1 MKARDIP
8 NLICVVRILLVIPIV
23 VLLLRDEFATV
34 LVLFALAGA
43 SDGLDGFLAR
53 RFDWRSRLGAIL
65 DPLADKL
72 LMFCTYATLGW
83 MGLLPLWLVVI
94 VLARDVMII
103 SGALA
108 YHRLCGEIEMEPT
121 RISKA
126 NTLFQILLVLLVMV
140 MPLGLALPVWGM
152 TTLIAVVAATSLL
165 SGGNYV
171 WEWAH
176 RAHRCREKGE
186 KREGNE

>member
-1 MKARDIP
+1 VKARDIP

-23 VLLLRDEFATV
+23 VLLLRGEFAAG
-34 LVLFALAGA
+34 LMLFALAGA

-53 RFDWRSRLGAIL
+53 HFDWHSRLGAIL

-72 LMFCTYATLGW
+72 LMVCTYASLGW
-83 MGLLPLWLVVI
+83 LGLLPWWLVAM
-94 VLARDVMII
+94 VLARDALII

-108 YHRLCGEIEMEPT
+108 YHRLCGEVEMEPT

-126 NTLFQILLVLLVMV
+126 NTLFQILLVLLVMLV
-140 MPLGLALPVWGM
+140 QAGLGAPGWVLDAM
-152 TTLIAVVAATSLL
+152 IFIVAWSTLL

-171 WEWAH
+171 WEWSH
-176 RAHRCREKGE
+176 RAHRCPKGE
-186 KREGNE
+186 VRE

>member
-8 NLICVVRILLVIPIV
+8 NLICVVRILLVPPIV
-23 VLLLRDEFATV
+23 LLMLRGEFAPV
-34 LVLFALAGA
+34 LALFALAGA

-53 RFDWRSRLGAIL
+53 RYDWGSRLGAIL

-72 LMFCTYATLGW
+72 LMVCTYATLGW

-94 VLARDVMII
+94 VLGRDMVIVA
-103 SGALA
+103 GALA
-108 YHRLCGEIEMEPT
+108 YHRLCRGIEMAPS

-140 MPLGLALPVWGM
+140 APLGLALPEWVMAGM
-152 TTLIAVVAATSLL
+152 LAVVAWTTLL

-171 WEWAH
+171 WEWSR
-176 RAHRCREKGE
+176 RARRCL
-186 KREGNE
+186 REGEMRE

>member
-1 MKARDIP
+1 VKARDIP
-8 NLICVVRILLVIPIV
+8 NLICVVRILLVPPIV
-23 VLLLRDEFATV
+23 VLMLRGEFALV
-34 LVLFALAGA
+34 LALFALAGA

-53 RFDWRSRLGAIL
+53 RYDWGSRLGAIL

-72 LMFCTYATLGW
+72 LMVCTYATLGW

-94 VLARDVMII
+94 VLGRDVVIVA
-103 SGALA
+103 GALA
-108 YHRLCGEIEMEPT
+108 YHRLCRGIEMAPS

-140 MPLGLALPVWGM
+140 APLGLALPEWVMAGM
-152 TTLIAVVAATSLL
+152 LTVVAWTTLL

-171 WEWAH
+171 WEWSR
-176 RAHRCREKGE
+176 RARRCLRDGERE
-186 KREGNE
+186 

>member
-8 NLICVVRILLVIPIV
+8 NLICVGRILLVAPIV
-23 VLLLRDEFATV
+23 VLLLRSEFATV

-53 RFDWRSRLGAIL
+53 HFDWRSQLGAIL

-72 LMFCTYATLGW
+72 LMVCTYATLGYIE
-83 MGLLPLWLVVI
+83 LLPLWLVLL
-94 VLARDVMII
+94 VLARDVVII
-103 SGALA
+103 SGAFA
-108 YHRLCGEIEMEPT
+108 YHRLCGGIEMEPS

-140 MPLGLALPVWGM
+140 APLGFALPGWVMGSM
-152 TTLIAVVAATSLL
+152 IMVVAWTTVL
-165 SGGNYV
+165 SGANYV
-171 WEWAH
+171 WEWSH
-176 RAHRCREKGE
+176 RAHRCQ
-186 KREGNE
+186 REGEQRE

>member
-8 NLICVVRILLVIPIV
+8 NLICVLRILLVLPIV
-23 VLLLRDEFATV
+23 VLLLRGEFAPV
-34 LVLFALAGA
+34 LLLFTLAGA

-53 RFDWRSRLGAIL
+53 RYDWRSRLGAIL

-72 LMFCTYATLGW
+72 LMICTYATLGW

-94 VLARDVMII
+94 VLGRDVMII
-103 SGALA
+103 VGALV
-108 YHRLCGEIEMEPT
+108 YHRLCGGIEMAPS

-140 MPLGLALPVWGM
+140 APLGVALPGWLLAS
-152 TTLIAVVAATSLL
+152 LIAVVAWTTLL

-171 WEWAH
+171 WEWSR
-176 RAHRCREKGE
+176 RAYRCQ
-186 KREGNE
+186 REGEGR

>member
-1 MKARDIP
+1 VKARDIP
-8 NLICVVRILLVIPIV
+8 NLICVIRILLVIPIV
-23 VLLLRDEFATV
+23 VLLLRGEFATV
-34 LVLFALAGA
+34 LGLFVLAGA

-53 RFDWRSRLGAIL
+53 HFDWRSRLGAIL

-72 LMFCTYATLGW
+72 LMVSTYASLGW
-83 MGLLPLWLVVI
+83 LGLLPWWLVGM
-94 VLARDVMII
+94 VLARDAVII

-108 YHRLCGEIEMEPT
+108 YHRLCGEVEMEPT

-140 MPLGLALPVWGM
+140 VQAGLGAPGWVLDAMVIIVAW
-152 TTLIAVVAATSLL
+152 TTLL

-171 WEWAH
+171 WEWSS
-176 RAHRCREKGE
+176 RARRCSKGE
-186 KREGNE
+186 GRE

>member
-23 VLLLRDEFATV
+23 VLLLREEFLTV
-34 LVLFALAGA
+34 LVLFAVAGA

-53 RFDWRSRLGAIL
+53 HFDWRSRLGAIL

-72 LMFCTYATLGW
+72 LMVSTYATLGW
-83 MGLLPLWLVVI
+83 IGLLPLWLVAI
-94 VLARDVMII
+94 VLLRDAVII
-103 SGALA
+103 SGAFA
-108 YHRLCGEIEMEPT
+108 YHRLCGEVEMEPT

-126 NTLFQILLVLLVMV
+126 NTVFQILLVLLVMV
-140 MPLGLALPVWGM
+140 IPVGFSLPQWVLEAM
-152 TTLIAVVAATSLL
+152 IVVVAWTSLL

-171 WEWAH
+171 WEWSR
-176 RAHRCREKGE
+176 RAQRCQQGRGLDE
-186 KREGNE
+186 